1 MLPRRRFEIRRRRRV
16 VSELY
21 NCRGFDPHAVILAT
35 QAYSYKEIGRILLVD
50 KETVSGWATLYQAQ
64 ELDALKN
71 HPGRGGEYRQR
82 FLSAAQI
89 AELTPTLT
97 AEAMPGTEVGSGW
110 PARAIRELMRERYEV
125 SYSESGVRKLLCE
138 LGWSYQLGRKPHI
151 RRSVEEQARIVLDTE
166 EILAKYA
173 ASQEPI
179 VPLAGDRSKL

>member
-125 SYSESGVRKLLCE
+125 S
-138 LGWSYQLGRKPHI
+138 
-151 RRSVEEQARIVLDTE
+151 
-166 EILAKYA
+166 
-173 ASQEPI
+173 
-179 VPLAGDRSKL
+179 